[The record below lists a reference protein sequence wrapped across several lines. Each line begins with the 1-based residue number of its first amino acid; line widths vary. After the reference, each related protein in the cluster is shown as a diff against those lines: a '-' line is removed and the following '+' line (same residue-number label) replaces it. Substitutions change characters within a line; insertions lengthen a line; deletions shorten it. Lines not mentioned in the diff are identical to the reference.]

1 VAEVSSQKGSVCSF
15 CVCVEVHSGY
25 DGDGLM
31 VGLHDLRIVKVG
43 EDTYDVYLTSN
54 FIRFLLL

>member
-1 VAEVSSQKGSVCSF
+1 M
-15 CVCVEVHSGY
+15 CVLEVHSGY

-43 EDTYDVYLTSN
+43 EDTCDVCLTSN
-54 FIRFLLL
+54 FIHFLLL